1 MTCPPELL
9 SLLRDPVGREPLT
22 VDGTDLV
29 NQTSGRRYPIT
40 DGIPALISPTELGPQ
55 NRKFRRMYDRL
66 APIYDLGL
74 TLGNLFYRGK
84 LAALRRQIATMLA
97 LKPGDRLLYTSV
109 GTGADLLYLAE
120 QVDLRSIEWIGL
132 DLSRGML
139 RRCQARL
146 RSLGGTAMLVQAN
159 AECLPL
165 ADRSFDVV
173 LQVGGINFFDH
184 PAAATEEMVRVSKD
198 GARILIA
205 DETNKV
211 VRQSYRKNPLTRAYF
226 QDTPDAAD
234 PRRWVPPGAREVQYE
249 EVFDGRGYL
258 LSFRP
263 PVS

>member
-1 MTCPPELL
+1 
-9 SLLRDPVGREPLT
+9 
-22 VDGTDLV
+22 
-29 NQTSGRRYPIT
+29 
-40 DGIPALISPTELGPQ
+40 
-55 NRKFRRMYDRL
+55 
-66 APIYDLGL
+66 
-74 TLGNLFYRGK
+74 
-84 LAALRRQIATMLA
+84 
-97 LKPGDRLLYTSV
+97 V
-109 GTGADLLYLAE
+109 GTGADLPYLAE

-184 PAAATEEMVRVSKD
+184 PAAATEEMVRVAKE

-211 VRQSYRKNPLTRAYF
+211 VRRSYRKNPLTRAYF
-226 QDTPDAAD
+226 QDAPDPVD
-234 PRRWVPPGAREVQYE
+234 PRGWVPSRAREVQYE